1 MMDGFKKNF
10 LLLFLSSGKKPPA
23 KYSIA
28 DGSEPVTTL
37 HSNESAV
44 YKLDAL
50 LKSKGEKI
58 DKIFVFSSKATR
70 SELLFDKLPPVLKT
84 KKYEEIT
91 VLAKKCFNR
100 DDASEE
106 DHEKLKAILDESNGP
121 TTLDFFKDR
130 IKGIVAPGD
139 VISVPYNENATM
151 DEALSDIGEMGKIVL
166 KELTKIRGENPA
178 LSEEELSQGITMHAD
193 MTGGMRNASMMMLGV
208 MRLLDFSKLKM
219 GMVLYSNW
227 EAARS
232 VNFVEDSGDV
242 YRFFDLV
249 AGATEFARYG
259 SVEKLTEYYGMDDRD
274 DLAFDEKYGI
284 SRQLF
289 ELIKAMGYFARS
301 IKLCRYGEF
310 EDACCALSDRISA
323 FEKNGPE
330 YVDANDKIFATLLPT
345 IKESYKKILGPHD
358 DLDIITWCVKQCYLQ
373 QAMTL
378 YTERVPEFISDNGF
392 YKLNGKI
399 KKKIK
404 DKIKDDV
411 ISESVYVLCRLD
423 TRLKTAPSLKS
434 ILREI
439 GEEIKS
445 LATSSDEPQPG
456 AIKVKLN
463 ELYESKL
470 AAGFTETNDKLDDRP
485 QLQSYLIEVSKELAG
500 IMDMRKESAPLEE
513 MEARFSR
520 LEDKIK
526 HDNMF
531 LTLDR
536 EDFFRAVSE
545 IWDVFHSDVTLEQLL
560 SSPNGIG
567 GMINRCF
574 EIKPKSRDILN
585 TKKSKNE
592 KFRLLLEELKNIKE
606 DQLYKL
612 FDISKRPY
620 YDNSRGYILG
630 IAIDEGMLSCN
641 LKEKKDLVD
650 IINTYTRIRLARN
663 SSNHARHEKGYS
675 VEELEDMLLSGVKEL
690 REASCFV
697 KNKS

>member
-23 KYSIA
+23 KYGIA
-28 DGSEPVTTL
+28 DGVEPVTTL

-50 LKSKGEKI
+50 LKAKDEKI

-70 SELLFDKLPPVLKT
+70 SELLFDKLSPVLKT
-84 KKYEEIT
+84 KKYEELT
-91 VLAKKCFNR
+91 VLAKKCFNM
-100 DDASEE
+100 DNASKE
-106 DHEKLKAILDESNGP
+106 DHEQLKAILAESSGP
-121 TTLDFFKDR
+121 TTLDFFKER

-227 EAARS
+227 EAGRS

-259 SVEKLTEYYGMDDRD
+259 SVEKLTEYYGMADGDDR
-274 DLAFDEKYGI
+274 AFNEKYGI
-284 SRQLF
+284 SRELF

-310 EDACCALSDRISA
+310 EDACRALSDRISA

-358 DLDIITWCVKQCYLQ
+358 DLDIITWCVKQGYLQ

-378 YTERVPEFISDNGF
+378 YTERVPEFIFDNGF

-404 DKIKDDV
+404 EKIKDDV

-423 TRLKTAPSLKS
+423 TRLKTAPSLKK
-434 ILREI
+434 ILKDT
-439 GEEIKS
+439 GEAIKS
-445 LATSSDEPQPG
+445 LVTSSDELEQST
-456 AIKVKLN
+456 IKEKLN
-463 ELYESKL
+463 ELYESKFVAGL
-470 AAGFTETNDKLDDRP
+470 AETNDKLDNRP
-485 QLQSYLIEVSKELAG
+485 QLQSYLIEVSKELAY
-500 IMDMRKESAPLEE
+500 IMNKRGELTLEE
-513 MEARFSR
+513 MQARFTDV
-520 LEDKIK
+520 EDKIK

-531 LTLDR
+531 LELDR
-536 EDFFRAVSE
+536 EDFFRAIKE
-545 IWDVFHSDVTLEQLL
+545 IKVVFNSDITLEEVL

-574 EIKPKSRDILN
+574 EIKPKSKDILN

-592 KFRLLLEELKNIKE
+592 KFKLILGELKTVKE

-612 FDISKRPY
+612 FDISKRTY
-620 YDNSRGYILG
+620 YDTSRGYILG
-630 IAIDEGMLSCN
+630 VAIDEGMLSCN
-641 LKEKKDLVD
+641 LKEKKYLVD

-690 REASCFV
+690 REAARFV

>member
-1 MMDGFKKNF
+1 MDGIKKNF

-23 KYSIA
+23 KYKIA
-28 DGSEPVTTL
+28 DTTDSITTL

-50 LKSKGEKI
+50 LKAKGEKI

-70 SELLFDKLPPVLKT
+70 SKMLFDKLSPVLKT
-84 KKYEEIT
+84 KKYEEMTI
-91 VLAKKCFNR
+91 LAKKCFNS
-100 DDASEE
+100 DNASTE
-106 DHEKLKAILDESNGP
+106 DHEKLKAILDEAFGP
-121 TTLDFFKDR
+121 TTVDFFKDR
-130 IKGIVAPGD
+130 IKNIVAPDD

-151 DEALSDIGEMGKIVL
+151 DEALSDVGEMGKIIL
-166 KELTKIRGENPA
+166 KELSKIRGENPV
-178 LSEEELSQGITMHAD
+178 LSEEELSQGVTMHAD

-227 EAARS
+227 EAGRS
-232 VNFVEDSGDV
+232 INYIEDSGNV

-259 SVEKLTEYYGMDDRD
+259 SVEKLTEYYGMSDSP
-274 DLAFDEKYGI
+274 DLEYDAKYGI
-284 SRQLF
+284 SKELF
-289 ELIKAMGYFARS
+289 ELVKAMGYFARS

-310 EDACCALSDRISA
+310 EDACRALNDRISA
-323 FEKNGPE
+323 FEKSGPE
-330 YVDANDKIFATLLPT
+330 YVDANDKLFATLLPT
-345 IKESYKKILGPHD
+345 IKESYNKILGPHD
-358 DLDIITWCVKQCYLQ
+358 DLDIIVWCVKQGYLQ

-378 YTERVPEFISDNGF
+378 YTERVPEYISANGF

-423 TRLKTAPSLKS
+423 TRLKTAPSLKK
-434 ILREI
+434 ILKDTSEA
-439 GEEIKS
+439 IKS
-445 LATSSDEPQPG
+445 LVTSSDELGQS
-456 AIKVKLN
+456 AINEKLK
-463 ELYESKL
+463 EIYESKL
-470 AAGFTETNDKLDDRP
+470 AAGLTEANDRLDNRP
-485 QLQSYLIEVSKELAG
+485 QIQPYLIEVSKELDD
-500 IMDMRKESAPLEE
+500 IMDKRGVLTLEE
-513 MEARFSR
+513 MQARFTDVEER
-520 LEDKIK
+520 IK
-526 HDNMF
+526 QDNMF

-536 EDFFRAVSE
+536 EDFFRAVKE
-545 IWDVFHSDVTLEQLL
+545 IKVVFNSDITLEEVLAR
-560 SSPNGIG
+560 PNGIG

-574 EIKPKSRDILN
+574 EIKPKSKDILN

-630 IAIDEGMLSCN
+630 LAIDEGMLSCN
-641 LKEKKDLVD
+641 LKGKKDLVD

-675 VEELEDMLLSGVKEL
+675 VEELENMLLSGVKEL

-697 KNKS
+697 RNKS

>member
-1 MMDGFKKNF
+1 MDGIKKNF

-23 KYSIA
+23 KYKISDTTDSI
-28 DGSEPVTTL
+28 TTL

-50 LKSKGEKI
+50 LKAKGEKI

-70 SELLFDKLPPVLKT
+70 SKMLFDKLSPALKT
-84 KKYEEIT
+84 KKYEEMTI
-91 VLAKKCFNR
+91 LAKKCINS
-100 DDASEE
+100 DNASTE
-106 DHEKLKAILDESNGP
+106 DHEKLKAILDEAFGP
-121 TTLDFFKDR
+121 TTVDFFKDR
-130 IKGIVAPGD
+130 IKNIVAPDD

-151 DEALSDIGEMGKIVL
+151 DEALSDVGEMGKIIL
-166 KELTKIRGENPA
+166 KELSKIRGENPV
-178 LSEEELSQGITMHAD
+178 LSEEELSQGVTMHAD

-227 EAARS
+227 EAGRS
-232 VNFVEDSGDV
+232 VNYIEDSGNV

-259 SVEKLTEYYGMDDRD
+259 SVEKLTEYYGMSDSP
-274 DLAFDEKYGI
+274 DLEYDAKYGI
-284 SRQLF
+284 SKELF
-289 ELIKAMGYFARS
+289 ELVKAMGYFARS

-310 EDACCALSDRISA
+310 EDACCALNDRISA
-323 FEKNGPE
+323 FEKSGPE
-330 YVDANDKIFATLLPT
+330 YVDANDKLFATLLPT
-345 IKESYKKILGPHD
+345 IKESYNKILGPHD
-358 DLDIITWCVKQCYLQ
+358 DLDIIVWCVKQGYLQ

-378 YTERVPEFISDNGF
+378 YTERVPEYISANGF

-423 TRLKTAPSLKS
+423 TRLKTAPSLKK
-434 ILREI
+434 ILKDTSEA
-439 GEEIKS
+439 IKS
-445 LATSSDEPQPG
+445 LVTSSDELGQS
-456 AIKVKLN
+456 AINEKLK
-463 ELYESKL
+463 EIYDSKL
-470 AAGFTETNDKLDDRP
+470 AAGLTETNDKLDNRP
-485 QLQSYLIEVSKELAG
+485 QLQPYLIKVSKELAD
-500 IMDMRKESAPLEE
+500 IMDKRGVLTLEE
-513 MEARFSR
+513 MQARFTDV
-520 LEDKIK
+520 EDRIK
-526 HDNMF
+526 RDNMF

-536 EDFFRAVSE
+536 EDFFRAVKE
-545 IWDVFHSDVTLEQLL
+545 IKVVFNSDITLEEVLAR
-560 SSPNGIG
+560 PNGIG

-574 EIKPKSRDILN
+574 EIKPKSKDILS
-585 TKKSKNE
+585 TKKTKSE
-592 KFRLLLEELKNIKE
+592 KFRLILEELKNIKE

-630 IAIDEGMLSCN
+630 LAIDEGMLSCN
-641 LKEKKDLVD
+641 LKDKKDLVG

-675 VEELEDMLLSGVKEL
+675 VEELEEMLLSGVKEL
-690 REASCFV
+690 REAANFV

>member
-1 MMDGFKKNF
+1 MDGFKKNF

-50 LKSKGEKI
+50 LKAKGEKI

-70 SELLFDKLPPVLKT
+70 SEILFDKLPPVLKT

-91 VLAKKCFNR
+91 VLAKKYFNR
-100 DDASEE
+100 DDASKE

-259 SVEKLTEYYGMDDRD
+259 SVEKLTEYYGMADGD
-274 DLAFDEKYGI
+274 DLVFDEKYCI
-284 SRQLF
+284 SRELF

-310 EDACCALSDRISA
+310 EDACRALSDRISA

-358 DLDIITWCVKQCYLQ
+358 DLDIITWCVKQGYLQ

-423 TRLKTAPSLKS
+423 TRLKTAPSLKK
-434 ILREI
+434 ILKDT
-439 GEEIKS
+439 GEAIKS
-445 LATSSDEPQPG
+445 LVTSSDELEQS
-456 AIKVKLN
+456 AIKEKLN

-470 AAGFTETNDKLDDRP
+470 AAGLAETNDKLDNRP
-485 QLQSYLIEVSKELAG
+485 QLQSYLIEVSKELAD
-500 IMDMRKESAPLEE
+500 IMNKRGELTLEE
-513 MEARFSR
+513 MQARFTDV
-520 LEDKIK
+520 EDKIK

-531 LTLDR
+531 LELDR
-536 EDFFRAVSE
+536 EDFFRAIKE
-545 IWDVFHSDVTLEQLL
+545 IKVVFNSDITLEEVL

-574 EIKPKSRDILN
+574 EIKPKSKDILN

-592 KFRLLLEELKNIKE
+592 KFKLILGELKTVKE

-612 FDISKRPY
+612 FDISNRPY

-641 LKEKKDLVD
+641 LKDKKDLVD

-690 REASCFV
+690 REAANFV

>member
-1 MMDGFKKNF
+1 MDGIKKNF

-23 KYSIA
+23 KYKIT
-28 DGSEPVTTL
+28 DTTDPITTL

-50 LKSKGEKI
+50 LKAKGEKI

-70 SELLFDKLPPVLKT
+70 SKMLFDKLSPVLKT
-84 KKYEEIT
+84 KKYEEMTI
-91 VLAKKCFNR
+91 LAKKCFNS
-100 DDASEE
+100 DNASTE
-106 DHEKLKAILDESNGP
+106 DHEKLKAILDEAFGP
-121 TTLDFFKDR
+121 TTVDFFKDR
-130 IKGIVAPGD
+130 IKNIVAPDD

-151 DEALSDIGEMGKIVL
+151 DEALSDVGEMGKIIL
-166 KELTKIRGENPA
+166 KELSKIRGENPV
-178 LSEEELSQGITMHAD
+178 LSEEELSQGVTMHAD

-227 EAARS
+227 EAGRS
-232 VNFVEDSGDV
+232 VNYIEDSGNV

-259 SVEKLTEYYGMDDRD
+259 SVEKLTEYYGMSDSP
-274 DLAFDEKYGI
+274 DLEYDAKYGI
-284 SRQLF
+284 SKELF
-289 ELIKAMGYFARS
+289 ELVKAMGYFARS

-310 EDACCALSDRISA
+310 EDACCALNDRISA
-323 FEKNGPE
+323 FEKSGPE
-330 YVDANDKIFATLLPT
+330 YVDANDKLFATLLPT
-345 IKESYKKILGPHD
+345 IKESYNKILGPHD
-358 DLDIITWCVKQCYLQ
+358 DLDIIVWCVKQGYLQ

-378 YTERVPEFISDNGF
+378 YTERVPEYISANGF

-423 TRLKTAPSLKS
+423 TRLKTAPSLKK
-434 ILREI
+434 ILKDTSEA
-439 GEEIKS
+439 IKS
-445 LATSSDEPQPG
+445 LVTSSDELGQS
-456 AIKVKLN
+456 AINEKLK
-463 ELYESKL
+463 EIYESKL
-470 AAGFTETNDKLDDRP
+470 AAGLTETNDKLDNRP
-485 QLQSYLIEVSKELAG
+485 QLQPYLIKVSKELAD
-500 IMDMRKESAPLEE
+500 IMDKRGVLTLEE
-513 MEARFSR
+513 MQARFTDV
-520 LEDKIK
+520 EDRIK
-526 HDNMF
+526 RDNMF

-536 EDFFRAVSE
+536 EDFFRAVKE
-545 IWDVFHSDVTLEQLL
+545 IKVVFNSDITLEEVLAR
-560 SSPNGIG
+560 PNGIG

-574 EIKPKSRDILN
+574 EIKPKSKDILS
-585 TKKSKNE
+585 TKKTKSE
-592 KFRLLLEELKNIKE
+592 KFRLILEELKNIKE

-630 IAIDEGMLSCN
+630 LAIDEGMLSCN
-641 LKEKKDLVD
+641 LKGKKDLVD

-675 VEELEDMLLSGVKEL
+675 VEELENMLLSGVKEL

-697 KNKS
+697 RNKS

>member
-1 MMDGFKKNF
+1 MDGIKKNF

-23 KYSIA
+23 KYKIT
-28 DGSEPVTTL
+28 DTTDPITTL

-50 LKSKGEKI
+50 LKAKGEKI

-70 SELLFDKLPPVLKT
+70 SKMLFDKLSPVLKT
-84 KKYEEIT
+84 KKYEEMTI
-91 VLAKKCFNR
+91 LAKKCFNS
-100 DDASEE
+100 DNASTE
-106 DHEKLKAILDESNGP
+106 DHEKLKAILDEAFGS
-121 TTLDFFKDR
+121 TTVDFFKDR
-130 IKGIVAPGD
+130 IKNIVAPDD

-151 DEALSDIGEMGKIVL
+151 DEALSDVGEMGKIIL
-166 KELTKIRGENPA
+166 KELSKIRGENPV
-178 LSEEELSQGITMHAD
+178 LSEEELSQGVTMHAD

-227 EAARS
+227 EAGRS
-232 VNFVEDSGDV
+232 VNYIEDSGNV

-259 SVEKLTEYYGMDDRD
+259 SVEKLTEYYGMSDSP
-274 DLAFDEKYGI
+274 DLEYDAKYGI
-284 SRQLF
+284 SKELF
-289 ELIKAMGYFARS
+289 ELVKAMGYFARS

-310 EDACCALSDRISA
+310 EDACCALNDRISA
-323 FEKNGPE
+323 FEKSGPE
-330 YVDANDKIFATLLPT
+330 YVDANDKLFATLLPT
-345 IKESYKKILGPHD
+345 IKESYNKILGPHD
-358 DLDIITWCVKQCYLQ
+358 DLDIIVWCVKQGYLQ

-378 YTERVPEFISDNGF
+378 YTERVPEYISANGF

-423 TRLKTAPSLKS
+423 TRLKTAPSLKK
-434 ILREI
+434 ILKDTSEA
-439 GEEIKS
+439 IKS
-445 LATSSDEPQPG
+445 LVTSSDELGQS
-456 AIKVKLN
+456 AINEKLK
-463 ELYESKL
+463 EIYESKL
-470 AAGFTETNDKLDDRP
+470 AAGLTETNDKLDNRP
-485 QLQSYLIEVSKELAG
+485 QLQPYLIKVSKELAD
-500 IMDMRKESAPLEE
+500 IMDKRGVLTLEE
-513 MEARFSR
+513 MQARFTDV
-520 LEDKIK
+520 EDRIK
-526 HDNMF
+526 RDNMF

-536 EDFFRAVSE
+536 EDFFRAVKE
-545 IWDVFHSDVTLEQLL
+545 IKVVFNSDITLEEVLAR
-560 SSPNGIG
+560 PNGIG

-574 EIKPKSRDILN
+574 EIKPKSKDILN

-630 IAIDEGMLSCN
+630 LAIDEDMLSCN
-641 LKEKKDLVD
+641 LKGKKDLVD

-675 VEELEDMLLSGVKEL
+675 VEELENMLLSGVKEL

-697 KNKS
+697 RNKS

>member
-1 MMDGFKKNF
+1 MNGFKKNF

-28 DGSEPVTTL
+28 DGVEPVTTL

-50 LKSKGEKI
+50 LKAKDEKI

-70 SELLFDKLPPVLKT
+70 SELLFDKLSPVLKT
-84 KKYEEIT
+84 KKYEELT
-91 VLAKKCFNR
+91 VLAKKCFNK
-100 DDASEE
+100 DNASKE
-106 DHEKLKAILDESNGP
+106 DHEQLKAILDESSGP

-178 LSEEELSQGITMHAD
+178 LSEEELSPGITMHAD

-227 EAARS
+227 EAGRS

-259 SVEKLTEYYGMDDRD
+259 SVEKLTEYYGMADGD
-274 DLAFDEKYGI
+274 DLVFDEKYCI
-284 SRQLF
+284 SRELF

-310 EDACCALSDRISA
+310 EDACRALSDRISA

-358 DLDIITWCVKQCYLQ
+358 DLDIITWCVKQGYLQ

-423 TRLKTAPSLKS
+423 TRLKTAPSLKK
-434 ILREI
+434 ILKDT
-439 GEEIKS
+439 GEAIKS
-445 LATSSDEPQPG
+445 LVTSSDELEQS
-456 AIKVKLN
+456 AIKEKLN

-470 AAGFTETNDKLDDRP
+470 AAGLAETNDKLDNRP
-485 QLQSYLIEVSKELAG
+485 QLQSYLIEVSKELAD
-500 IMDMRKESAPLEE
+500 IMNKRGELTLEE
-513 MEARFSR
+513 MQARFTDV
-520 LEDKIK
+520 EDKIK

-531 LTLDR
+531 FELHR
-536 EDFFRAVSE
+536 EDFFRAVKE
-545 IWDVFHSDVTLEQLL
+545 IKFVFNSDISLEEVL

-574 EIKPKSRDILN
+574 EIKPKSKDILN
-585 TKKSKNE
+585 TKKTKNE
-592 KFRLLLEELKNIKE
+592 KFKLILGELKTVKE

-612 FDISKRPY
+612 FDISKRTY
-620 YDNSRGYILG
+620 YDTSRGYILG
-630 IAIDEGMLSCN
+630 VAIDEGMLSCN
-641 LKEKKDLVD
+641 LKDKKDLVD

-690 REASCFV
+690 REAARFV

>member
-1 MMDGFKKNF
+1 MDGFKKNF

-50 LKSKGEKI
+50 LKAKGEKI

-70 SELLFDKLPPVLKT
+70 SEILFDKLPPVLKT

-91 VLAKKCFNR
+91 VLAKKYFNR
-100 DDASEE
+100 DDASKE

-259 SVEKLTEYYGMDDRD
+259 SVEKLTEYYGMADGD
-274 DLAFDEKYGI
+274 DLVFDEKYCI
-284 SRQLF
+284 SRELF

-310 EDACCALSDRISA
+310 EDACRALSDRISA

-358 DLDIITWCVKQCYLQ
+358 DLDIITWCVKQGYLQ

-423 TRLKTAPSLKS
+423 TRLKTAPSLKK
-434 ILREI
+434 ILKDT
-439 GEEIKS
+439 GEAIKS
-445 LATSSDEPQPG
+445 LVTSSDELEQS
-456 AIKVKLN
+456 AIKEKLN

-470 AAGFTETNDKLDDRP
+470 AAGLAETNDKLDNRP
-485 QLQSYLIEVSKELAG
+485 QLQSYLIEVSKELAD
-500 IMDMRKESAPLEE
+500 IMNKRGELTLEE
-513 MEARFSR
+513 MQARFTDV
-520 LEDKIK
+520 EDKIK

-531 LTLDR
+531 LELDR
-536 EDFFRAVSE
+536 EDFFRAIKE
-545 IWDVFHSDVTLEQLL
+545 IKVVFNSDITLEEVL

-574 EIKPKSRDILN
+574 EIKPKSKDILN

-592 KFRLLLEELKNIKE
+592 KFKLILGELKTVKE

-641 LKEKKDLVD
+641 LKDKKDLVD

-690 REASCFV
+690 REAANFV

>member
-50 LKSKGEKI
+50 LKAKGEKI

-70 SELLFDKLPPVLKT
+70 SEILFDKLPPVLKT

-91 VLAKKCFNR
+91 VLAKKYFNR
-100 DDASEE
+100 DDASKE

-259 SVEKLTEYYGMDDRD
+259 SVEKLTEYYGMADGD
-274 DLAFDEKYGI
+274 DLVFDEKYCI
-284 SRQLF
+284 SRELF

-310 EDACCALSDRISA
+310 EDACRALSDRISA

-358 DLDIITWCVKQCYLQ
+358 DLDIITWCVKQGYLQ

-423 TRLKTAPSLKS
+423 TRLKTAPSLKK
-434 ILREI
+434 ILKDT
-439 GEEIKS
+439 GEAIKS
-445 LATSSDEPQPG
+445 LVTSSDELEQS
-456 AIKVKLN
+456 AIKEKLN

-470 AAGFTETNDKLDDRP
+470 AAGLAETNDKLDNRP
-485 QLQSYLIEVSKELAG
+485 QLQSYLIEVSKELAD
-500 IMDMRKESAPLEE
+500 IMNKRGELTLEE
-513 MEARFSR
+513 MQARFTDV
-520 LEDKIK
+520 EDKIK

-531 LTLDR
+531 LELDR
-536 EDFFRAVSE
+536 EDFFRAIKE
-545 IWDVFHSDVTLEQLL
+545 IKVVFNSDITLEEVL

-574 EIKPKSRDILN
+574 EIKPKSKDILN

-592 KFRLLLEELKNIKE
+592 KFKLILGELKTVKE

-641 LKEKKDLVD
+641 LKDKKDLVD

-690 REASCFV
+690 REAANFV

>member
-50 LKSKGEKI
+50 LKAKGEKI

-70 SELLFDKLPPVLKT
+70 SEILFDKLSPVLKT

-91 VLAKKCFNR
+91 VLAKKCLNK
-100 DDASEE
+100 DDASKE

-130 IKGIVAPGD
+130 IKGIVAPSD

-151 DEALSDIGEMGKIVL
+151 DKALSDIGEMGKIVL

-178 LSEEELSQGITMHAD
+178 LSEEDLSQGITIHAD

-227 EAARS
+227 EAGRS

-259 SVEKLTEYYGMDDRD
+259 SVEKLTEYYGMADGD
-274 DLAFDEKYGI
+274 DLAFNEKYGI

-310 EDACCALSDRISA
+310 EDACRALSDRISA

-358 DLDIITWCVKQCYLQ
+358 DLDIITWCVKQGYLQ

-423 TRLKTAPSLKS
+423 TRLKTAPSLKK
-434 ILREI
+434 ILKDM
-439 GEEIKS
+439 GEAIKS
-445 LATSSDEPQPG
+445 LVTSSDELEKST
-456 AIKVKLN
+456 IKEKLN

-470 AAGFTETNDKLDDRP
+470 AAGLAETNDKLDNRP
-485 QLQSYLIEVSKELAG
+485 QLQSYLIEVSKELAD
-500 IMDMRKESAPLEE
+500 IMNKRGELTLEE
-513 MEARFSR
+513 MEARFIDV
-520 LEDKIK
+520 EDRIK
-526 HDNMF
+526 NDNMF
-531 LTLDR
+531 LELDR
-536 EDFFRAVSE
+536 EDFFRAIKE
-545 IWDVFHSDVTLEQLL
+545 IKVVFNSDITLEEVL

-574 EIKPKSRDILN
+574 EIKPKSKDILN

-592 KFRLLLEELKNIKE
+592 KFKLILGELKTVKE

-612 FDISKRPY
+612 FDISKRTY
-620 YDNSRGYILG
+620 YDTSRGYILG
-630 IAIDEGMLSCN
+630 VAIDEGMLSCN
-641 LKEKKDLVD
+641 LKDKKDLVD

-690 REASCFV
+690 REAARFV

>member
-1 MMDGFKKNF
+1 MDGIKKNF

-23 KYSIA
+23 KYKIT
-28 DGSEPVTTL
+28 DTTDPITTL

-50 LKSKGEKI
+50 LKAKGEKI

-70 SELLFDKLPPVLKT
+70 SKMLFDKLSPVLKT
-84 KKYEEIT
+84 KKYEEMTI
-91 VLAKKCFNR
+91 LAKKCFNS
-100 DDASEE
+100 DNASTE
-106 DHEKLKAILDESNGP
+106 DHEKLKAILDEAFGP
-121 TTLDFFKDR
+121 TTVDFFKDR
-130 IKGIVAPGD
+130 IKNIVAPDD

-151 DEALSDIGEMGKIVL
+151 DEALSDVGEMGKIIL
-166 KELTKIRGENPA
+166 KELSKIRGENPV
-178 LSEEELSQGITMHAD
+178 LSEEELSQGVTMHAD

-227 EAARS
+227 EAGRS
-232 VNFVEDSGDV
+232 VNYIEDSGNV

-259 SVEKLTEYYGMDDRD
+259 SVEKLTEYYGMSDSP
-274 DLAFDEKYGI
+274 DLEYDAKYGI
-284 SRQLF
+284 SKELF
-289 ELIKAMGYFARS
+289 ELVKAMGYFARS

-310 EDACCALSDRISA
+310 EDACCALNDRISA
-323 FEKNGPE
+323 FEKSGPE
-330 YVDANDKIFATLLPT
+330 YVDANDKLFATLLPT
-345 IKESYKKILGPHD
+345 IKESYNKILGPHD
-358 DLDIITWCVKQCYLQ
+358 DLDIIVWCVKQGYLQ

-378 YTERVPEFISDNGF
+378 YTERVPEYISANGF

-411 ISESVYVLCRLD
+411 ISVSVYVLCRLD
-423 TRLKTAPSLKS
+423 SRLKTAPSLKK
-434 ILREI
+434 ILKDTSEA
-439 GEEIKS
+439 IKS
-445 LATSSDEPQPG
+445 LVTSSDELGQS
-456 AIKVKLN
+456 AINEKLN
-463 ELYESKL
+463 EIYESKL
-470 AAGFTETNDKLDDRP
+470 AAGLTEANDKLDNRP
-485 QLQSYLIEVSKELAG
+485 QIQPYLIEVSKELAD
-500 IMDMRKESAPLEE
+500 IMDKRGVLTLEE
-513 MEARFSR
+513 MQARFTDVEER
-520 LEDKIK
+520 IK
-526 HDNMF
+526 QDNMF

-536 EDFFRAVSE
+536 EDFFRAVKE
-545 IWDVFHSDVTLEQLL
+545 IKVVFNSDITLEEVLAR
-560 SSPNGIG
+560 PNGIG

-574 EIKPKSRDILN
+574 EIKPKSKDILN

-630 IAIDEGMLSCN
+630 LAIDEGMLSCN
-641 LKEKKDLVD
+641 LKGKKDLVD

-675 VEELEDMLLSGVKEL
+675 VEELENMLLSGVKEL

-697 KNKS
+697 RNKS

>member
-1 MMDGFKKNF
+1 MMNGFKKNF

-28 DGSEPVTTL
+28 DGVEPVTTL

-50 LKSKGEKI
+50 LKAKDEKI

-70 SELLFDKLPPVLKT
+70 SELLFDKLSPVLKT
-84 KKYEEIT
+84 KKYEELT
-91 VLAKKCFNR
+91 VLAKKCFNK
-100 DDASEE
+100 DDASVK
-106 DHEKLKAILDESNGP
+106 DHEKLREILAESSGP

-227 EAARS
+227 EAGRS
-232 VNFVEDSGDV
+232 VNFVEDSGNV

-259 SVEKLTEYYGMDDRD
+259 SVEKLTEYYGMADGD
-274 DLAFDEKYGI
+274 DLTFNEKYGV
-284 SRQLF
+284 SRELF

-310 EDACCALSDRISA
+310 EDACRALSDRISA

-358 DLDIITWCVKQCYLQ
+358 DLDIITWCVKQGYLQ

-423 TRLKTAPSLKS
+423 TRLKTAPSLKK
-434 ILREI
+434 ILRDI
-439 GEEIKS
+439 DEEIKS
-445 LATSSDEPQPG
+445 LVTSSDELEPS
-456 AIKVKLN
+456 AIKEKLN

-470 AAGFTETNDKLDDRP
+470 AAGFTETNDKLDNRP
-485 QLQSYLIEVSKELAG
+485 QIQSYLIEVSKELAY
-500 IMDMRKESAPLEE
+500 IMNKRGELTLEE
-513 MEARFSR
+513 MQARFTDV
-520 LEDKIK
+520 EDKIK
-526 HDNMF
+526 HDDMF
-531 LTLDR
+531 LELDR
-536 EDFFRAVSE
+536 EDFFRAIKE
-545 IWDVFHSDVTLEQLL
+545 IKVVFNSDITLEEVL

-574 EIKPKSRDILN
+574 EIKPKSKDILN

-592 KFRLLLEELKNIKE
+592 KFRLILGELKTVKE

-612 FDISKRPY
+612 FDISKRTY
-620 YDNSRGYILG
+620 YDISRGYILG
-630 IAIDEGMLSCN
+630 VAIDEGMLSCN
-641 LKEKKDLVD
+641 LKDKKDLVD

-690 REASCFV
+690 REAARFV

>member
-1 MMDGFKKNF
+1 MDGIKKNF

-23 KYSIA
+23 KYKISDTTDPI
-28 DGSEPVTTL
+28 TTL

-50 LKSKGEKI
+50 LKAKGEKI

-70 SELLFDKLPPVLKT
+70 SKMLFDKLSPVLKT
-84 KKYEEIT
+84 KKYEEMTI
-91 VLAKKCFNR
+91 LAKKCINS
-100 DDASEE
+100 DNASTVE
-106 DHEKLKAILDESNGP
+106 HEKLKAILDEAFGP
-121 TTLDFFKDR
+121 TTVDFFKDR
-130 IKGIVAPGD
+130 IKNIVAPDD

-151 DEALSDIGEMGKIVL
+151 EEALSDVGEMGKIIL
-166 KELTKIRGENPA
+166 KELSKILGENPV
-178 LSEEELSQGITMHAD
+178 LSEEELSQGVTMHAD

-227 EAARS
+227 EAGRS
-232 VNFVEDSGDV
+232 VNYIEDSGNV

-259 SVEKLTEYYGMDDRD
+259 SVEKLTEYYGMSDSP
-274 DLAFDEKYGI
+274 DLEYDAKYGI
-284 SRQLF
+284 SQELF
-289 ELIKAMGYFARS
+289 ELVKAMGYFARS

-310 EDACCALSDRISA
+310 EDACCALNDRISA
-323 FEKNGPE
+323 FEKSGPE
-330 YVDANDKIFATLLPT
+330 YVDANDKLFATLLPT
-345 IKESYKKILGPHD
+345 IKESYNKILGPHD
-358 DLDIITWCVKQCYLQ
+358 DLDIIVWCVKQGYLQ

-378 YTERVPEFISDNGF
+378 YTERVPEYISANGF

-423 TRLKTAPSLKS
+423 TRLKTAPSLKK
-434 ILREI
+434 ILKDTSEA
-439 GEEIKS
+439 IKS
-445 LATSSDEPQPG
+445 LVTSSDELGQS
-456 AIKVKLN
+456 AINEKLK
-463 ELYESKL
+463 EMYESKL
-470 AAGFTETNDKLDDRP
+470 AAGLTETNDKLDNRP
-485 QLQSYLIEVSKELAG
+485 QLQPYLIEVSKELADIIDKRG
-500 IMDMRKESAPLEE
+500 VLTLEE
-513 MEARFSR
+513 MQARFTDVEYR
-520 LEDKIK
+520 IK
-526 HDNMF
+526 RDNMF

-536 EDFFRAVSE
+536 DDFFRAVKE
-545 IWDVFHSDVTLEQLL
+545 IKVVYNSDITLEEVLAR
-560 SSPNGIG
+560 PNGIG
-567 GMINRCF
+567 SMIKRCF
-574 EIKPKSRDILN
+574 EIKPNSKDILN
-585 TKKSKNE
+585 TKKTKNE
-592 KFRLLLEELKNIKE
+592 KFRLILEELKNIKE

-630 IAIDEGMLSCN
+630 LAIDEGMLSCN
-641 LKEKKDLVD
+641 LKGKKDLVD

-675 VEELEDMLLSGVKEL
+675 VEELEEMMLSGVKEL
-690 REASCFV
+690 REAANFV